1 MLLAARLPR
10 VLVSALLLSFVQLTA
25 SNAQDVE
32 PLKFFRN
39 YAGLHEDQI
48 TAIRNGKAVAT
59 IVDSRTPDEV
69 FVFGS
74 VYVRSTPEK
83 YLQLASDPEQLRKLP
98 NYLAL
103 QTFSDPPRLSD
114 LEGFTLEP
122 GDVKQLKNCEPAG
135 ATFNCPP
142 RRWTRLNSL

>member
-1 MLLAARLPR
+1 MNAKKKSLERSCQTMLIAARLPR
-10 VLVSALLLSFVQLTA
+10 VLVSALLLSFVQPVA
-25 SNAQDVE
+25 NAQDVE

-39 YAGLHEDQI
+39 YVGLHEDQI

-122 GDVKQLKNCEPAG
+122 GDVKQLKNC
-135 ATFNCPP
+135 
-142 RRWTRLNSL
+142 